1 MATGDIKIGIDIVSN
16 TKEETKDAIKLKQ
29 AYEGAA
35 SAAGKMAGTAGSRAV
50 AAKAAPASSG
60 GLTGQQYGTAQGT
73 TGMGSSARDFAKEAQ
88 GLGGLVRVYATFAAN
103 LFAVSAA
110 FTALRDAASTE
121 NIVKGLDQLG
131 AASGRSLGNLS
142 KQLVAASDGAISLR
156 DSMTAVAQASSGGL
170 SNKQILQLGE
180 VAKKTSEALGLSM
193 PDAISRLSRGITKIE
208 PELLDELG
216 IFVKVNEASSA
227 YALSIGKSA
236 ASLSDFEKRQAF
248 ANAVLDQGIQK
259 FADIKIDANPYD
271 KLLASMNNVATTG
284 LQLVNKVL
292 GPIASVLAESP
303 GALAGVFGLIAMTL
317 LKQAIPAL
325 SQWRG
330 ELAKSA
336 ETAAE
341 SAKRSY
347 ESYRDYSI
355 TKALEKEA
363 AIVGPL
369 QKQVNDKIVSARD
382 DLAKVLSSKSKIL
395 ARAGASEVDPEAM
408 QKSLATEEKRRQT
421 ALASLEAQKQ
431 ADIAQGTATAAK
443 LAAYDTMAQK
453 QHEEIIG
460 IQSASKAY
468 KDAAETR
475 QKIANAEIQSEQPSP
490 AEKLRKISADRAQA
504 VATSK
509 GILSRVGADSELKG
523 MGNAFKYLFDNIK
536 NGVPAIDDFGN
547 VLKDQDGKIIRATQ
561 GLTGFRAATTAV
573 SGSFLAVGDAIGKTL
588 SAISPYL
595 QLIGLLIT
603 AYELFDSY
611 ASKAAKE
618 QTEFNT
624 KISEGESAVKTVTN
638 TFDLYVRKTKDAFT
652 IQGIVAFTTALA
664 GVSDSL
670 DSQLLAYDKYKQVAG
685 TFDKLKDSM
694 AGFFFFTESNLEKLQ
709 KSTVESLQAVVK
721 SLELSGKG
729 NTQKG
734 ILAEALFGKDA
745 SIDKLYGSTKEL
757 NKAFDGLTDAEREE
771 KAKRIAAAIDRVTKS
786 EQYSTQAALAF
797 HESLN
802 SIDKT
807 VDQIIQANAFTDLQ
821 GKLGVEL
828 VLASERFAQSL
839 IDPLKALTAIADLA
853 KDPKALAALGNVD
866 LTDLYKAVT
875 LQKQI
880 NDADKTRAEALDQQ
894 KKSKKGEGTGT
905 QALTGGSNFLFSMIP
920 GASEA
925 LDASIKADITKA
937 DIAVKETTNNF
948 EKLKKLGADFSLQ
961 QIGIISKLAEAGF
974 EKIELG
980 LKKAKEQAALS
991 IARTEIGISASGG
1004 ADTADR
1010 TYQVRLTEL
1019 KIQETLIESNYKVQ
1033 IASIENAQKLDELNT
1048 TLQIATAAEMKKS
1061 SETDVKNAGE
1071 TMYNLA
1077 TQRMQSIVVANA
1089 LKAGGQQ
1096 AQDVLRMRSIP
1107 QEVMGA
1113 ARARNNE
1120 TVIARK
1126 QADAQLAGVRGQRVE
1141 AGLTHEA
1148 QLRDE
1153 ALRREKESLDL
1164 DNKRLNTQMD
1174 YLNLAT
1180 QIAGYE
1186 SASVANAKLEIQ
1198 NKLRANDTAA
1208 QLAEIEKNRKD
1219 SLIGASLTEQEVIN
1233 KRAKNKSESIKDNA
1247 TNKGIIDTISAA
1259 EKASL
1264 GTQTEMSKV
1273 SAKELETLR
1282 LKNSVEDARL
1292 SNLQAE
1298 LGFKQQLGLIDEK
1311 SANAQKARYESQ
1323 ALQQKLAEEEKK
1335 IKDDVLQKQKAFDD
1349 AKSRTESGA
1358 NLNNPQLKESLTSK
1372 QKDAQ
1377 TALDLAKE
1385 QQTAFDQR
1393 KKAQQDGIDQA
1404 KAYNDL
1410 LIEQKQNQDNLNAS
1424 TKSLA
1429 TILGDVGQSLGDTI
1443 SEFSNLAI
1451 NNKKRAAQE
1460 KEAANNQ
1467 KDLARIRDQ
1476 NAKDELSDISSVAGA
1491 TKKLFDEKTNSYR
1504 ILGTVEKLAA
1514 AQRLALE
1521 ANTALQSIGINIPA
1535 IFASFMRDL
1544 GPFGPPAAAAAIAA
1558 FVGSAFAGGGGG
1570 EPTFD
1575 YGTYKK
1581 DKGNYIDSSTPQN
1594 TGIKDSLDALVNI
1607 SKPELPLTSKM
1618 ARHLE
1623 NIDGKIQTFVNYQLN
1638 NIGNATSG
1646 FTPSSTSSGTSA
1658 ILGAGL
1664 GAAVGAGAGMALSG
1678 LAGLGASLLSTT
1690 AFMGT
1695 FGTTVASAGLA
1706 MMDAVN
1712 VIGDLLVPGL
1722 GTVAGAVI
1730 GLTPGFQ
1737 KFATDL
1743 LVGSTDVYQSLQG
1756 MGLQIEKQTL
1766 AMAGSNLAIENY
1778 ADILTTTVNHVSGF
1792 SRAFG
1797 GKDSDSTALNTKLG
1811 PVDAQAK
1818 AALEDMF
1825 STITDTI
1832 KIGAKALDVPM
1843 RDLIVPFK
1851 KLELVSGDTKG
1862 NLEKVN
1868 TYFAEVTDDFVTQI
1882 IPDIQKYTKGT
1893 EKATQTYFRLA
1904 SSQEE
1909 AKYYTD
1915 RLNISTVHYS
1925 QVVNKHGDMT
1935 AEILRQSIASAETAG
1950 SGIKDIIDGYSGS
1963 AKDMFVL
1970 YTSLKDVQQSMTT
1983 FGFSADTVNADLL
1996 RGAGGI
2002 DALSASWS
2010 SFENNFLTQSEKR
2023 LGQQTKMDTEF
2034 AKLGLETPKTAEAFK
2049 ALVVGLEA
2057 GGAASSEQL
2066 GRVLALTDGMVSLVG
2081 ALNATT
2087 NAVKDQEI
2095 KIYELLGE
2103 SSKAL
2108 TLTRE
2113 KELDAMD
2120 ELLRPRQIYIN
2131 ALTDEIAARD
2141 KLKAAYTASNTALT
2155 NSIKTLNDYKTA
2167 LQGGANSTLTPA
2179 EKYAQAK
2186 SIFMQTAAAAQAA
2199 ITANSSAADI
2209 AARDAALA
2217 KIQATGDALLSA
2229 SREVN
2234 ASGAQYAADFASVS
2248 SSIDKTSGILSTQQT
2263 DQQKQLGFLETTAES
2278 TKTMAELLDAYLKAQ
2293 ATTTAAQIGAQNSG
2307 SGAAQLKIP
2316 GHAMGGIASGIS
2328 IVGERGPEL
2337 VDFATPG
2344 RVYSNQASNDLFNTK
2359 ELVAEIKALRDE
2371 VAQLREDQNKQ
2382 TGDLIQTTIQ
2392 SNAQNAQAI
2401 ATANQNLVNQQ
2412 DWKTRSQV
2420 RVA

>member
-208 PELLDELG
+208 PEFLDELG
-216 IFVKVNEASSA
+216 IFVKVNEASST

-248 ANAVLDQGIQK
+248 ANAVLDQGIKK

-271 KLLASMNNVATTG
+271 KLLASMSNVATTG

-325 SQWRG
+325 SQWRD
-330 ELAKSA
+330 ELTKSA
-336 ETAAE
+336 ETSAAA
-341 SAKRSY
+341 AKRSY
-347 ESYRDYSI
+347 ESFRDYSI
-355 TKALEKEA
+355 SKALEREA
-363 AIVGPL
+363 KAVGPL
-369 QKQVNDKIVSARD
+369 NQEINAKIAD
-382 DLAKVLSSKSKIL
+382 AQTALAKTLSSKSKIL
-395 ARAGASEVDPEAM
+395 AQAMSGTADPEALK
-408 QKSLATEEKRRQT
+408 KSIETEQKRRES
-421 ALASLEAQKQ
+421 ALSNLMAQKQ
-431 ADIAQGTATAAK
+431 ADIAAGTATADRI
-443 LAAYDTMAQK
+443 AAYDKLAQK
-453 QHEEIIG
+453 QNEEIINLKTAA
-460 IQSASKAY
+460 SAVG
-468 KDAAETR
+468 D
-475 QKIANAEIQSEQPSP
+475 IAKKTNEIAEIQTKSENQKGGLEERIRGIL
-490 AEKLRKISADRAQA
+490 AARAQA
-504 VATSK
+504 ISSSK
-509 GILSRVGADSELKG
+509 SILARVGEDTEAKG
-523 MGNAFKYLFDNIK
+523 MGKAFTYLFDNIK
-536 NGVPAIDDFGN
+536 NGIPVLDDFGK
-547 VLKDQDGKIIRATQ
+547 VIRDQEGKIERTKTS
-561 GLTGFRAATTAV
+561 LTGLRAATTAL
-573 SGSFLAVGDAIGKTL
+573 SGSFLIVGDAIGKGL
-588 SAISPYL
+588 SAIAPYL
-595 QLIGLLIT
+595 QLLGLAIT
-603 AYELFDSY
+603 AYQLFSSW
-611 ASKAAKE
+611 ASLAGKQQE
-618 QTEFNT
+618 EFNT
-624 KISEGESAVKTVTN
+624 KITEGESAIKTVTT
-638 TFDLYVRKTKDAFT
+638 TFDTYVNKTKDAFT
-652 IQGIVAFTTALA
+652 TQSISAFTTALA

-685 TFDKLKDSM
+685 VFDKLKDSM
-694 AGFFFFTESNLEKLQ
+694 AGAFFFSQSNLEKLQ
-709 KSTVESLQAVVK
+709 QSTVESVQAVVK
-721 SLELSGKG
+721 SLELSGKST
-729 NTQKG
+729 TQKG
-734 ILAEALFGKDA
+734 IIAQALFGKDA

-757 NKAFDGLTDAEREE
+757 EKAFDGLTKPEREE
-771 KAKRIAAAIDRVTKS
+771 KIKRIALAVDEVTKS
-786 EQYSTQAALAF
+786 EQYSTNAALAF
-797 HESLN
+797 QESLN

-821 GKLGVEL
+821 GKLGVDL
-828 VLASERFAQSL
+828 VLASERFGQSL
-839 IDPLKALTAIADLA
+839 SDPLKALTSIVNLA
-853 KDPKALAALGNVD
+853 KDPKALAALSNVD
-866 LTDLYKAVT
+866 ITELSKAVN
-875 LQKQI
+875 LQKQL
-880 NDADKTRAEALDQQ
+880 NDAEKV
-894 KKSKKGEGTGT
+894 K
-905 QALTGGSNFLFSMIP
+905 
-920 GASEA
+920 
-925 LDASIKADITKA
+925 LDA
-937 DIAVKETTNNF
+937 VE
-948 EKLKKLGADFSLQ
+948 ELKKAKEGSGPLAMALVKQRTNTYGENAPIPDISVAKGIDVAGADRRLQETSNKLDELKKKAADFSLQ
-961 QIGIISKLAEAGF
+961 QIGLVTKIADAGF
-974 EKIELG
+974 EKIEIG
-980 LKKAKEQAALS
+980 LKKAKEQAQLS
-991 IARTEIGISASGG
+991 ITRTQIGISASGG

-1010 TYQVRLTEL
+1010 TYKVRLDEL
-1019 KIQETLIESNYKVQ
+1019 KIQETLIEANYKVQ
-1033 IASIENAQKLDELNT
+1033 LASIENSQKLDELNT
-1048 TLQIATAAEMKKS
+1048 SLQLATAVQLKTS
-1061 SETDVKNAGE
+1061 SDPEVKRAGE
-1071 TMYNLA
+1071 SMYALA
-1077 TQRMQSIVVANA
+1077 SQRNQVIGLANA
-1089 LKAGGQQ
+1089 MKTGGEVYSL
-1096 AQDVLRMRSIP
+1096 AMRTATPEII
-1107 QEVMGA
+1107 GA
-1113 ARARNNE
+1113 AKSRNNE
-1120 TVIARK
+1120 TQIARK

-1141 AGLTHEA
+1141 SGLTHEA
-1148 QLRDE
+1148 QLREE

-1186 SASVANAKLEIQ
+1186 SASVANAKLAVQ
-1198 NKLRANDTAA
+1198 NKLRENDTAA

-1233 KRAKNKSESIKDNA
+1233 KRAKNRSESIKDNA
-1247 TNKGIIDTISAA
+1247 TNKGIIDSISAA

-1264 GTQTEMSKV
+1264 ATQTEMSKV

-1292 SNLQAE
+1292 GNLQAE

-1358 NLNNPQLKESLTSK
+1358 NLNNPQLKESLASK

-1393 KKAQQDGIDQA
+1393 KKAQQDAIDQA
-1404 KAYNDL
+1404 KTYNDL
-1410 LIEQKQNQDNLNAS
+1410 LIEQKQNQDNLNQT

-1429 TILGDVGQSLGDTI
+1429 TILGDVGQSLGD
-1443 SEFSNLAI
+1443 SVSGFSNLII

-1460 KEAANNQ
+1460 KEAAKNE
-1467 KDLARIRDQ
+1467 KDLARIKDQ

-1514 AQRLALE
+1514 AQRLALD
-1521 ANTALQSIGINIPA
+1521 ASTALQSIGINIPA

-1570 EPTFD
+1570 EPEFNYD
-1575 YGTYKK
+1575 TYKK

-1594 TGIKDSLDALVNI
+1594 TGIKDSLDMLVNI

-1638 NIGNATSG
+1638 NIGTAASG

-1678 LAGLGASLLSTT
+1678 LAGLGASLLGTT
-1690 AFMGT
+1690 AFMST

-1706 MMDAVN
+1706 MMEAVN

-1722 GTVAGAVI
+1722 GTVAGALI
-1730 GLTPGFQ
+1730 GLSPGLQ

-1743 LVGSTDVYQSLQG
+1743 LVGSTDVYQGLQG
-1756 MGLQIEKQTL
+1756 MGFQIEEQTL
-1766 AMAGSNLAIENY
+1766 AMAGSSLAIQNY
-1778 ADILTTTVNHVSGF
+1778 ADILTTTVNHVSGL

-1797 GKDSDSTALNTKLG
+1797 GKDSESTALNTKLG
-1811 PVDAQAK
+1811 PIDMQVK
-1818 AALEDMF
+1818 AAFEDMF

-1868 TYFAEVTDDFVTQI
+1868 TYFAEVTDSFVTQL
-1882 IPDIQKYTKGT
+1882 IPDIEKYTKGT
-1893 EKATQTYFRLA
+1893 EKASQTYFRLA

-1935 AEILRQSIASAETAG
+1935 AEILRQSIANAETAG
-1950 SGIKDIIDGYSGS
+1950 SGIKNIIDGYSGS

-1970 YTSLKDVQQSMTT
+1970 YTSLKDVQQSMVT

-1996 RGAGGI
+1996 RGAGGV

-2034 AKLGLETPKTAEAFK
+2034 DKLGLQTPKTAEAFK

-2066 GRVLALTDGMVSLVG
+2066 GRVLALTDGMISLVG

-2103 SSKAL
+2103 SSNAL

-2141 KLKAAYTASNTALT
+2141 KLKTAYTASNTALT

-2167 LQGGANSTLTPA
+2167 LTAGANSTLTPA

-2186 SIFMQTAAAAQAA
+2186 SIFMQTAATAQAA
-2199 ITANSSAADI
+2199 ITANSSASEI

-2217 KIQATGDALLSA
+2217 KIQTTGDALLSA

-2248 SSIDKTSGILSTQQT
+2248 SSIDKTSGILSNQQT

-2293 ATTTAAQIGAQNSG
+2293 GITTAAQIGAQNSG
-2307 SGAAQLKIP
+2307 SEAAQLIIP

-2337 VDFATPG
+2337 VDFATPS

-2359 ELVAEIKALRDE
+2359 ELVQEIKALRDE

-2392 SNAQNAQAI
+2392 SNAQNAQMI
-2401 ATANQNLVNQQ
+2401 ATANQNMVNQQ